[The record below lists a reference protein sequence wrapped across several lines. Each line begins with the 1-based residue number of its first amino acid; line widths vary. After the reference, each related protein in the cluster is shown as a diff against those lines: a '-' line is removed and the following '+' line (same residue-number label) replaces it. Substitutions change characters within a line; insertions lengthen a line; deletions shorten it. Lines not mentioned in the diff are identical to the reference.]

1 MHSLTAHALCCTNA
15 YDVQLLPAQLVL
27 QVRNAALAPLVH
39 HKHYPDGFPAERIVF
54 IVSAL

>member
-1 MHSLTAHALCCTNA
+1 MFT
-15 YDVQLLPAQLVL
+15 AQLIL

-54 IVSAL
+54 IVSQLL